1 MGIIDFVDK
10 GFENAVK
17 TVLGT
22 KKKRLTQEDINLI
35 RKSRIFRKA
44 ARNC

>member
-10 GFENAVK
+10 EFENVK

-22 KKKRLTQEDINLI
+22 QKKRLTQEDINLI
-35 RKSRIFRKA
+35 RKFRIFRKA